1 MPGLDYKF
9 LERPRRRLL
18 CPLCNKP
25 MREPVQVSTC
35 GHRFC
40 DTCLQEF
47 LSAGVFKCPEDQLP
61 LDYAKIFP
69 DVELEQQI
77 LALPIR
83 CIHSEEGCR
92 WSAQNKHLQTHLTV
106 CAYNVVPCPNRCMV
120 KLLRRDLPQ
129 HLQYDC
135 TKRKLRC
142 DHCAEEFT
150 GEAHERHQDMCPEE
164 SVYCENKCGARM
176 VRRLLTQH
184 SLSECPKRKLP
195 CKYCTKEFLY
205 DTIQHHQIQCPRVP
219 VQCPNS
225 CGTHGIAR
233 EDLMTHV
240 KESCETALVLCPFKD
255 AGCKYRCSKPA
266 VPLHLDEATHSHLSL
281 LCGLVNR
288 QRLELRELRRRVEEL
303 SGNQDG
309 SLLWKI
315 PNYSR
320 HLQETRNGSNGTSEL
335 FSPAF
340 YSHRYGY
347 RLQVSIFPNGN
358 GSGEGTH
365 LSVYIRVL
373 PGEYDGLLEWPFPHR
388 VTFSLLDQSD
398 PALSKPQHVTESFS
412 PDPNWKNFQRP
423 RPGAIGSVRTG
434 CLDESM
440 LGFGYPKFISHE
452 QMKERNYIRDN
463 AIFIKAFIDVVQRI
477 IN

>member
-9 LERPRRRLL
+9 LERPRRRFL
-18 CPLCNKP
+18 CPLCSKP

-40 DTCLQEF
+40 DTCLQDF
-47 LSAGVFKCPEDQLP
+47 LSAGVFKCPEDQMP

-92 WSAQNKHLQTHLTV
+92 WSGQNKQLQVHLSV
-106 CAYNVVPCPNRCMV
+106 CTYNVVPCPNRCML

-129 HLQYDC
+129 HLQHDC

-142 DHCAEEFT
+142 DHCADEFT

-176 VRRLLTQH
+176 VRKLLTQH
-184 SLSECPKRKLP
+184 SVSECPKRKLS
-195 CKYCTKEFLY
+195 CKYCSKEFLY
-205 DTIQHHQIQCPRVP
+205 DTIQHHQSQCPRVP

-225 CGTHGIAR
+225 CGTPGITR
-233 EDLMTHV
+233 EDLTIHV
-240 KESCETALVLCPFKD
+240 KESCGTSMVLCPFKD
-255 AGCKYRCSKPA
+255 AGCKYRCSKPS
-266 VPLHLDEATHSHLSL
+266 VSLHLDEAAHSHLSL
-281 LCGLVNR
+281 LSSLVSR

-303 SGNQDG
+303 SGTQDG
-309 SLLWKI
+309 TLLWKI

-320 HLQETRNGSNGTSEL
+320 HLQETRNCSNGTSEL
-335 FSPAF
+335 FSPVF

-347 RLQVSIFPNGN
+347 RLQVSFFPNGN
-358 GSGEGTH
+358 GSGEGTY

-423 RPGAIGSVRTG
+423 RPGAIGSVRTSL
-434 CLDESM
+434 LDESM

-452 QMKERNYIRDN
+452 QMKQRNYIRDN
-463 AIFIKAFIDVVQRI
+463 AIFIKASVDVVQRI